1 MANSFE
7 LFTTPGFERDI
18 KRMSKK
24 NPSAIKQIHSLISFL
39 KIDPYFAIEYPA
51 VLLRGLLPQNKLAR
65 RDTLQSCC
73 RVVYNSSSSH
83 DIKKLTAV
91 EHGEGQFRI
100 RSGNYRLRYDIFGK
114 NVVLYSAR
122 DRKEAY

>member
-24 NPSAIKQIHSLISFL
+24 NPSAIKQIQSLISFL
-39 KIDPYFAIEYPA
+39 KIDP
-51 VLLRGLLPQNKLAR
+51 
-65 RDTLQSCC
+65 
-73 RVVYNSSSSH
+73 YNSSSSH

-91 EHGEGQFRI
+91 EPGEGQFRI

-122 DRKEAY
+122 DRKEVY